1 MGPQMGPQMGTT
13 GSIPWL
19 QIGLC
24 GASISTTYRSPP
36 LHLGFLTYTVV
47 PGLCYSVTTH
57 RTHPGKQLRLY
68 QSCFLFF
75 WVLLYFR
82 FALLLGM
89 QDNPVVFTSSQIIL
103 GIKRRATN
111 RMNSANKSPWEKYL
125 GRNGRTSVLGRR
137 GQVWL
142 SVCVLF
148 CGIPALTWAQAE
160 QPEAASAGRVVQ
172 DITTSA
178 PSAQPDQQAGQ
189 QPDQENPG
197 SISGTVLDQ
206 SGAPVAGAEVT
217 LVRENQAPNQQIV
230 GDDGQFSFTN
240 VSPGA
245 FELNIKAVGLAGQTI
260 SGVLQSSENYVAP
273 QISLR
278 VATALTSMRVEP
290 PPVEVAEMQIK
301 DQEKQRVLAVMPN
314 FYVSYVPDAVPLT
327 SKQKFEL
334 ASKMVIDPF
343 TFGLTGV
350 VAGAQQAENQFSG
363 YGQGAQGYGKRFGA
377 AYADIVSST
386 FIGSAILPS
395 ILKQDPRYFYKGTGT
410 KRSRLLY
417 ALANS
422 VICKGDNRE
431 WQANYSNIAGSLIA
445 GGLANLYY
453 PKSDRNRVGFVF
465 ENTAIGIGET
475 AVLDVLQEF
484 FIRKLTPKPSN
495 QKPSKI

>member
-1 MGPQMGPQMGTT
+1 VQFTT
-13 GSIPWL
+13 
-19 QIGLC
+19 
-24 GASISTTYRSPP
+24 
-36 LHLGFLTYTVV
+36 
-47 PGLCYSVTTH
+47 
-57 RTHPGKQLRLY
+57 
-68 QSCFLFF
+68 
-75 WVLLYFR
+75 
-82 FALLLGM
+82 
-89 QDNPVVFTSSQIIL
+89 SQIIL

-111 RMNSANKSPWEKYL
+111 QTQMNSANKSPWEKYSR
-125 GRNGRTSVLGRR
+125 RNGRTCVLGR
-137 GQVWL
+137 GGLVWL

-148 CGIPALTWAQAE
+148 CGVPAFMWAQAE
-160 QPEAASAGRVVQ
+160 QPEAASAGRIVQ
-172 DITTSA
+172 GITTSV

-189 QPDQENPG
+189 QPDQQDPG

-217 LVRENQAPNQQIV
+217 LVREDQAPKQQIV
-230 GDDGQFSFTN
+230 SDDGQFSFTN
-240 VSPGA
+240 VAPGA
-245 FELNIKAVGLAGQTI
+245 FQLNINAVGLAGQTI
-260 SGVLQSSENYVAP
+260 SGVLHSGENYVAP

-278 VATALTSMRVEP
+278 VATALTSLRVEP

-343 TFGLTGV
+343 TFALTGV
-350 VAGAQQAENQFSG
+350 VAGGQQAENQFSG

-377 AYADIVSST
+377 AYADIAAST

-422 VICKGDNRE
+422 VICKGDNRQ
-431 WQANYSNIAGSLIA
+431 WQPNYSNIAGSLIA
-445 GGLANLYY
+445 GGLSNLYY

-484 FIRKLTPKPSN
+484 FIRKLTPKPSS

>member
-1 MGPQMGPQMGTT
+1 
-13 GSIPWL
+13 
-19 QIGLC
+19 
-24 GASISTTYRSPP
+24 
-36 LHLGFLTYTVV
+36 
-47 PGLCYSVTTH
+47 
-57 RTHPGKQLRLY
+57 
-68 QSCFLFF
+68 
-75 WVLLYFR
+75 
-82 FALLLGM
+82 
-89 QDNPVVFTSSQIIL
+89 VVFTSSQIIL

-111 RMNSANKSPWEKYL
+111 QMNSANKSPWEKYSR
-125 GRNGRTSVLGRR
+125 RNGRTSVLGRR

-160 QPEAASAGRVVQ
+160 QPEAASAGRAVQ
-172 DITTSA
+172 DITTS
-178 PSAQPDQQAGQ
+178 PSAEPDQQ
-189 QPDQENPG
+189 NLG

-217 LVRENQAPNQQIV
+217 LVRENQAPNRQIV

-245 FELNIKAVGLAGQTI
+245 FELNINAAGLAGQTT
-260 SGVLQSSENYVAP
+260 SGVLQSGENYVAP

-377 AYADIVSST
+377 AYADVVSST

-431 WQANYSNIAGSLIA
+431 WQPNYSNIAGSLIA

>member
-1 MGPQMGPQMGTT
+1 M
-13 GSIPWL
+13 
-19 QIGLC
+19 
-24 GASISTTYRSPP
+24 
-36 LHLGFLTYTVV
+36 
-47 PGLCYSVTTH
+47 
-57 RTHPGKQLRLY
+57 
-68 QSCFLFF
+68 
-75 WVLLYFR
+75 
-82 FALLLGM
+82 
-89 QDNPVVFTSSQIIL
+89 VFTSSQIIL

-111 RMNSANKSPWEKYL
+111 QMNSANKSPWEKYSR
-125 GRNGRTSVLGRR
+125 RNGRTSVLGRR

-160 QPEAASAGRVVQ
+160 QPEAASAGRAVQ
-172 DITTSA
+172 DITTS
-178 PSAQPDQQAGQ
+178 PSAEPDQQ
-189 QPDQENPG
+189 NLG

-217 LVRENQAPNQQIV
+217 LVRENQAPNRQIV

-245 FELNIKAVGLAGQTI
+245 FELNINAAGLAGQTT
-260 SGVLQSSENYVAP
+260 SGVLQSGENYLAP

-377 AYADIVSST
+377 AYADVVSST

-431 WQANYSNIAGSLIA
+431 WQPNYSNIAGSLIA

>member
-1 MGPQMGPQMGTT
+1 
-13 GSIPWL
+13 
-19 QIGLC
+19 
-24 GASISTTYRSPP
+24 
-36 LHLGFLTYTVV
+36 
-47 PGLCYSVTTH
+47 
-57 RTHPGKQLRLY
+57 
-68 QSCFLFF
+68 
-75 WVLLYFR
+75 
-82 FALLLGM
+82 M
-89 QDNPVVFTSSQIIL
+89 QFKTSQIVL
-103 GIKRRATN
+103 GIGRRATN
-111 RMNSANKSPWEKYL
+111 QTQMNSANKGPWEKYSS
-125 GRNGRTSVLGRR
+125 RNGRTSVLSR
-137 GQVWL
+137 GGLFWL
-142 SVCVLF
+142 SLCVLF
-148 CGIPALTWAQAE
+148 CGVPVLTWAQAE
-160 QPEAASAGRVVQ
+160 QPEAASAGRALQ
-172 DITTSA
+172 DITTPA
-178 PSAQPDQQAGQ
+178 ASAQPDQR
-189 QPDQENPG
+189 NPG

-230 GDDGQFSFTN
+230 GDDGQFLFTN
-240 VSPGA
+240 VAPGA
-245 FELNIKAVGLAGQTI
+245 FELNINAAGLSGQTI
-260 SGVLQSSENYVAP
+260 SGVLHSGENYVAP
-273 QISLR
+273 PISLR
-278 VATALTSMRVEP
+278 IATALTSVRVEP

-301 DQEKQRVLAVMPN
+301 DEEKQRVLAVMPN

-343 TFGLTGV
+343 TFALTGV

-395 ILKQDPRYFYKGTGT
+395 ILKQDPRYFYRGTGT
-410 KRSRLLY
+410 KRSRFLY

-431 WQANYSNIAGSLIA
+431 WQPNYSNIAGSLIA
-445 GGLANLYY
+445 GGLSNLYY

>member
-1 MGPQMGPQMGTT
+1 
-13 GSIPWL
+13 
-19 QIGLC
+19 
-24 GASISTTYRSPP
+24 
-36 LHLGFLTYTVV
+36 
-47 PGLCYSVTTH
+47 
-57 RTHPGKQLRLY
+57 
-68 QSCFLFF
+68 
-75 WVLLYFR
+75 
-82 FALLLGM
+82 M
-89 QDNPVVFTSSQIIL
+89 QDNPLHFTSSRIIL

-111 RMNSANKSPWEKYL
+111 QTHMNSANKTPWEKYSSQ
-125 GRNGRTSVLGRR
+125 NGRTSLLSR
-137 GQVWL
+137 GGLVWL

-148 CGIPALTWAQAE
+148 CGFPALAWAQADQAE
-160 QPEAASAGRVVQ
+160 TANAGRAVQ
-172 DITTSA
+172 DITTPA
-178 PSAQPDQQAGQ
+178 PSAQADQRAGQ
-189 QPDQENPG
+189 QPDQHIPG
-197 SISGTVLDQ
+197 NISGTVLDQ

-217 LVRENQAPNQQIV
+217 LVRENQASNQQIV
-230 GDDGQFSFTN
+230 GDDGQFSFAN

-245 FELNIKAVGLAGQTI
+245 FQLKINAAGLAGQTI
-260 SGVLQSSENYVAP
+260 SGALHSGENYVAP
-273 QISLR
+273 QTSLR
-278 VATALTSMRVEP
+278 VATALTSVRVEP

-314 FYVSYVPDAVPLT
+314 FYVSYVPDAAPLT

-422 VICKGDNRE
+422 VICKGDNRQ
-431 WQANYSNIAGSLIA
+431 WQPNYSNIAGSLIA
-445 GGLANLYY
+445 GGLSNLYY